1 MKKLLAAA
9 AVAVALTAAP
19 ARAADNVGCGMG
31 SVLLRG
37 QSGIVLN
44 LLATFLNN
52 ISGNQTFGIT
62 TGTSGCTQN
71 GRIAGGTGKLFAF
84 MENNL
89 DQFAIDA
96 SRGHGETIDAVA
108 SIMDIPADKVGS
120 IAKQNFAVL
129 FNGEDAD
136 AVSVS
141 LKMSE
146 LLKA

>member
-108 SIMDIPADKVGS
+108 SIMDMPADKVGS

>member
-1 MKKLLAAA
+1 MKKLLTVA
-9 AVAVALTAAP
+9 AVAVALSAAP

-108 SIMDIPADKVGS
+108 SIMDMPADKVGL